1 MKSNKTKSTKTAA
14 LALLVLAALGLGGRP
29 PGALA
34 QSGLSGEPTP
44 PADPLSVEI
53 VGPLSATV
61 NCDPS
66 IYRAE
71 ISGGTEPYTV
81 IWNPSGNGEQMWCI
95 FRSEGRQTV
104 YCRVLD
110 AGAPRRSV
118 TATLEVEVAAREEVG
133 EPQTIEEYGPSE
145 RQSDEISGDPTGQ
158 PVSVCVSKN
167 VESNTVLNVSIP
179 FPISIVEAKVG
190 YSHNEK
196 VTLQATYC
204 YSPVIPPGQQASVW
218 VQPVHIVTTGE
229 LARRNCMG
237 VYETGTYSGKK
248 LDHLLYELKI
258 ADRD

>member
-1 MKSNKTKSTKTAA
+1 MKNNKTKSTKTAA
-14 LALLVLAALGLGGRP
+14 LALLVVLCGLP

-34 QSGLSGEPTP
+34 QSGMTGEPTP

-61 NCDPS
+61 NCDPL

-81 IWNPSGNGEQMWCI
+81 IWNPAGNGTQMWCI
-95 FRSEGRQTV
+95 FRSEGGQTV

-110 AGAPRRSV
+110 SSVPKMSV
-118 TATLEVEVAAREEVG
+118 TETQQVEVAPRDEVG
-133 EPQTIEEYGPSE
+133 EPQTMEEYGSSE
-145 RQSDEISGDPTGQ
+145 RQSDEIGGDPTGQ
-158 PVSVCVSKN
+158 PVTVCVSKN
-167 VESNTVLNVSIP
+167 IESNTVLNVSIP
-179 FPISIVEAKVG
+179 FPISILEAKVG

-196 VTLQATYC
+196 ITLQATYC
-204 YSPVIPPGQQASVW
+204 YSPIIPEGKQASVW
-218 VQPVHIVTTGE
+218 VQPVQIVTTGE

-237 VYETGTYSGKK
+237 TYETGTYSGKK

-258 ADRD
+258 TDID

>member
-1 MKSNKTKSTKTAA
+1 MKNNKTKSTNSAA
-14 LALLVLAALGLGGRP
+14 FALLALAALGLGGRP

-34 QSGLSGEPTP
+34 LSGLSGEPTP

-95 FRSEGRQTV
+95 FRSEGQQTI

-110 AGAPRRSV
+110 AGKPRLSV
-118 TATLEVEVAAREEVG
+118 TATLEVEVAARDEVG
-133 EPQTIEEYGPSE
+133 EPQRYEELGRLE
-145 RQSDEISGDPTGQ
+145 RGSDEITGDPTGQ
-158 PVSVCVSKN
+158 PVNVCVSKSH
-167 VESNTVLNVSIP
+167 ESNTTLNVTIP
-179 FPISIVEAKVG
+179 FPISIIEAKVG

-196 VTLQATYC
+196 ITLQATYC
-204 YSPVIPPGQQASVW
+204 YAPIIPPDKQASIWIQEVN
-218 VQPVHIVTTGE
+218 VVTMGE

-237 VYETGTYSGKK
+237 TYETGTYSGKK